1 MLEDDQFKGLWIRGV
16 IMKESCISVDGINF
30 PTEWGVPFSFDGVFS
45 RQKLL
50 GIELSFTVY
59 GSHKQEQVE
68 NLLKKDKV
76 IVEDPFGGQTYEA
89 STWMKSSSFQVG
101 KQEKSYVIELKQIE
115 TLPSFDM
122 IEIEGITFR
131 VLRYEESIAETP
143 DKIGRHSLLKL
154 TKEEFEQFHKLL
166 ESSSV
171 KFRRIGIDDVPL
183 ELRFGSR
190 MYWSQH
196 TDDGK
201 EHFKQIVRLFPVDL
215 EPSKLNLA
223 SGITQGIIA
232 RMLIS
237 VHARFE
243 LLVQE
248 LATNKVIS
256 AEIQTALL
264 SSGWRDLLPNEK
276 IDQLW
281 DSLDQVEDA
290 EQQF

>member
-1 MLEDDQFKGLWIRGV
+1 
-16 IMKESCISVDGINF
+16 MKESCISVDGINF

-89 STWMKSSSFQVG
+89 STWMKSSSLQVG

-131 VLRYEESIAETP
+131 VLRYEESIAETS

-223 SGITQGIIA
+223 SGITQGVIA